1 MRAVIYMT
9 WYECTA
15 DVVGKIVNGGG
26 VAYVCSNEQGVLVWK
41 EIFNLRLVMIAL
53 ALLFFLPV
61 VLKKLGVIKIKQKRK
76 R

>member
-1 MRAVIYMT
+1 MT

-15 DVVGKIVNGGG
+15 DTIGKIVSNGGMSYICANVNG
-26 VAYVCSNEQGVLVWK
+26 SLVWK
-41 EIFNLRLVMIAL
+41 EIFDLKLFMIAL

-61 VLKKLGVIKIKQKRK
+61 VLKKLGVIKNKPKRK